1 MGTSETTQMA
11 IDRLLTEF
19 VEQTPGVR
27 GAVIG
32 SADGLPI
39 SAHLHG
45 IGVDAA
51 TVAAMGSAMLG
62 LSAQLVRLGTD
73 ATTANTHVRG
83 NVGQVWV
90 LDIGRSAS
98 LTVLGADEGDAQTIA
113 GAADA
118 AAKRLVALLIAAT
131 R

>member
-1 MGTSETTQMA
+1 MSDPETTQTA
-11 IDRLLTEF
+11 IDRLLTDF

-39 SAHLHG
+39 SARLHD
-45 IGVDAA
+45 VSADAS

-98 LTVLGADEGDAQTIA
+98 LTVLGADDGDAQTIA

-118 AAKRLVALLIAAT
+118 AAKRLVALLVAAT
-131 R
+131 G